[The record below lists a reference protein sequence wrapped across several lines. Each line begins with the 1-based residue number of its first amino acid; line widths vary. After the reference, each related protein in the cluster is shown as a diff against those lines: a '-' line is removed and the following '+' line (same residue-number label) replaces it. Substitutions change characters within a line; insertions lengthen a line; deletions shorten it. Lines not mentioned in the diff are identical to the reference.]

1 MMKKII
7 TKKKFL
13 ELNLRSANQMS
24 KDKKLFK
31 NKINVL
37 SHADKYRWIHQSSW
51 LGEPILNLPQ
61 DMFAIQEIIWR
72 SKPEYILEIGVAW
85 GGSLLF
91 QAMLMDYIGGKK
103 IIGVDIYIPNDL
115 RRRIYSHKK
124 LKNKI
129 ELIEGS
135 SIENKTVEKVKK
147 IIKGS
152 KKTMVIL
159 DSHHTE
165 DHVLKELDIYS
176 KFVMKSNYLICG
188 DTIIDFIPE
197 QKHRPRPW
205 GPKNNPRT
213 ALKKFLK
220 KEKRFKPDK
229 NIENKLLFTC
239 NPDGYLVAH
248 R

>member
-1 MMKKII
+1 
-7 TKKKFL
+7 
-13 ELNLRSANQMS
+13 MS

-61 DMFAIQEIIWR
+61 DLFAIQEIIWR
-72 SKPEYILEIGVAW
+72 SKPEYIIEIGVAW

-115 RRRIYSHKK
+115 KRRIYSHKK

-135 SIENKTVEKVKK
+135 SIENETVEKVKK
-147 IIKGS
+147 S
-152 KKTMVIL
+152 
-159 DSHHTE
+159 
-165 DHVLKELDIYS
+165 LKDQ
-176 KFVMKSNYLICG
+176 KNYGYFEFSSYRRSCFTRI
-188 DTIIDFIPE
+188 
-197 QKHRPRPW
+197 RY
-205 GPKNNPRT
+205 
-213 ALKKFLK
+213 
-220 KEKRFKPDK
+220 
-229 NIENKLLFTC
+229 LF
-239 NPDGYLVAH
+239 
-248 R
+248 

>member
-1 MMKKII
+1 MTKKII

-13 ELNLRSANQMS
+13 ELNFRSANKMS

-72 SKPEYILEIGVAW
+72 SKPEFIIEIGVAW

-115 RRRIYSHKK
+115 
-124 LKNKI
+124 
-129 ELIEGS
+129 
-135 SIENKTVEKVKK
+135 
-147 IIKGS
+147 
-152 KKTMVIL
+152 
-159 DSHHTE
+159 
-165 DHVLKELDIYS
+165 
-176 KFVMKSNYLICG
+176 
-188 DTIIDFIPE
+188 
-197 QKHRPRPW
+197 
-205 GPKNNPRT
+205 
-213 ALKKFLK
+213 K
-220 KEKRFKPDK
+220 KEYIVTK
-229 NIENKLLFTC
+229 N
-239 NPDGYLVAH
+239 
-248 R
+248 